1 MSDINNITGTARL
14 TKDCKVLKAN
24 SGKDFLSMY
33 IAINNY
39 NISKKQD
46 EAVFIKAVSFNSNL
60 AQYLKKGTKIG
71 FSGKLSSNTYEKQG
85 NTITSYYIVISELSL
100 LSQKKEDTTE
110 SVDNSEEY
118 PF

>member
-14 TKDCKVLKAN
+14 TKDCQILKAN
-24 SGKDFLSMY
+24 SGKDFLSMH

-60 AQYLKKGTKIG
+60 ANYLKKGVKIG
-71 FSGKLSSNTYEKQG
+71 FSGKLSSNTYNKDG
-85 NTITSYYIVISELSL
+85 NTITSYYIIISELSL
-100 LSQKKEDTTE
+100 LSPKKENKPE
-110 SVDNSEEY
+110 AVDDGEEY